1 MSELEIDYDY
11 IATTVSFREDALI
24 IPLFKEE
31 LDLGLEL
38 GGATFEKWAKRL
50 NKQKIIYRG
59 ELEEM
64 EYIINTPAM
73 GGISSDP
80 LVYTALNPVA
90 WHKGWLEL
98 MEEMEKTSSCLIRL
112 TDSRQCWISSQ
123 FKEIFPEVSVQEM
136 LSTKTSDAWTAESLE
151 LLKNE
156 LKSGQSEFE
165 ISYIGYA
172 DSFNRQ
178 LINMTS
184 HNRLIELD
192 GVWYRLSRNINS
204 ELVTAKS

>member
-1 MSELEIDYDY
+1 MKELDLNYL
-11 IATTVSFREDALI
+11 ATTICFQEDALV
-24 IPLFKEE
+24 IPFLEEE
-31 LDLGLEL
+31 LDLGIEL
-38 GGATFEKWAKRL
+38 GGKVFEKWALKL
-50 NKQKIIYRG
+50 NKQRIVYKG
-59 ELEEM
+59 ELKEM

-98 MEEMEKTSSCLIRL
+98 MEEMEKSSTCLVRL

-123 FKEIFPEVSVQEM
+123 FKDIFPEVSVQEM
-136 LSTKTSDAWTAESLE
+136 LSTKTSDAWTPESLE
-151 LLKNE
+151 LLKSE
-156 LKSGQSEFE
+156 LKLGQSEFE
-165 ISYIGYA
+165 ISYTGYA

-184 HNRLIELD
+184 HNKLIELD
-192 GVWYRLSRNINS
+192 GVWYRLSKNIDS
-204 ELVTAKS
+204 ELVTAAN